1 MTTKVD
7 GLTLNCVPRQDAK
20 EWSASVAIHQSS
32 QGSVPTR
39 DGEGTH
45 QDMMVE
51 TDKGQPGKPNVRKA
65 RVVRVDAAAGGAESH
80 AVGGL
85 HG

>member
-45 QDMMVE
+45 QDMM
-51 TDKGQPGKPNVRKA
+51 
-65 RVVRVDAAAGGAESH
+65 GGD
-80 AVGGL
+80 
-85 HG
+85 